1 MPHSSIVAGLDIG
14 TNSTKI
20 IICHKKFKEE
30 NLQVLGTGETVSSG
44 IRKDVVV
51 DIEKAAETIKNALS
65 IAQESSGQK
74 VDSVYVNIG
83 GGHIFVTSSHGL
95 ISVSRAD
102 QKISEIDIERVIQA
116 AQTFSLPPNR
126 EILEVF
132 PKEFIVDGEK
142 GIKEPLGMQGVRLEA
157 EILALCGF
165 SPFIKNL
172 TQAVL
177 SADLHINDL
186 VPSPLASARAV
197 LNPRQR
203 ELGVAVLDIGAGTT
217 GLAVFEE
224 GTLIHTSVFPVGSA
238 NITSDIAIGLKTD
251 IDTAEKIKLEFGSC
265 IYTKSYKK
273 GKISIPSTENHLVFS
288 QKMLVDIVEAR
299 VSEIFDLAQKEL
311 KKISRAGLLPAG
323 IVLTGG
329 GAKLPKIV
337 DLAKKELKL
346 PARIGVAEG
355 FFPTQEDP
363 SLSTVCGL
371 VLGAADSLET
381 GEGFPLFFAFGKNLG
396 NKIKKIFRI
405 FIP

>member
-1 MPHSSIVAGLDIG
+1 
-14 TNSTKI
+14 
-20 IICHKKFKEE
+20 
-30 NLQVLGTGETVSSG
+30 
-44 IRKDVVV
+44 
-51 DIEKAAETIKNALS
+51 
-65 IAQESSGQK
+65 
-74 VDSVYVNIG
+74 
-83 GGHIFVTSSHGL
+83 
-95 ISVSRAD
+95 
-102 QKISEIDIERVIQA
+102 
-116 AQTFSLPPNR
+116 
-126 EILEVF
+126 
-132 PKEFIVDGEK
+132 
-142 GIKEPLGMQGVRLEA
+142 
-157 EILALCGF
+157 
-165 SPFIKNL
+165 
-172 TQAVL
+172 
-177 SADLHINDL
+177 
-186 VPSPLASARAV
+186 LASARAV

-288 QKMLVDIVEAR
+288 QKMLVDIVEA
-299 VSEIFDLAQKEL
+299 
-311 KKISRAGLLPAG
+311 
-323 IVLTGG
+323 TGG